1 MANPSED
8 KVREQMKNE
17 LKKYEEMRKD
27 AQAVETVGDLLNY
40 AIKNKERSL
49 AVLIEFL
56 WREQKVVSLSDKLDA
71 LNVYL
76 LEKHRAKMNGLVM
89 KFIDSGKSIYNDL
102 V

>member
-17 LKKYEEMRKD
+17 LKQHEDMRKD
-27 AQAVETVGDLLNY
+27 AQTVETVGDLLNY
-40 AIKNKERSL
+40 SIKNKERSL

-56 WREQKVVSLSDKLDA
+56 WQEQKVVTLEDKLAVLDKFM
-71 LNVYL
+71 
-76 LEKHRAKMNGLVM
+76 LEKHRPRMNGLIM

-102 V
+102 I